1 MSIYIKYME
10 NLDLG
15 WCQGYMA
22 LHYHIEEA
30 NYNSASCLL
39 DYEVLMCK
47 VLPSFWKIKKNYF

>member
-1 MSIYIKYME
+1 ME

-30 NYNSASCLL
+30 NYNSASW
-39 DYEVLMCK
+39 
-47 VLPSFWKIKKNYF
+47 SFRL

>member
-1 MSIYIKYME
+1 ME

-47 VLPSFWKIKKNYF
+47 VLPHF